1 MQVGDLVK
9 EIYHGMLG
17 VVFETNT
24 DFDMMKVVFF
34 DGASSWYRRDSL
46 EAVCK

>member
-1 MQVGDLVK
+1 MKIGDLVK
-9 EIYHGMLG
+9 EIYHEMVG
-17 VVFETNT
+17 VIYETNA
-24 DFDMMKVVFF
+24 DFDMMKVMFF